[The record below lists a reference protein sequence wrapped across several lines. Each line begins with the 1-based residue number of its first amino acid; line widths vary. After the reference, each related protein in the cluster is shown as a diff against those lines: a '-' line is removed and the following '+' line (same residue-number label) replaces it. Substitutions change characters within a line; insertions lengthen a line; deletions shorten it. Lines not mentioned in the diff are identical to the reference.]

1 MDNTKD
7 KNLGEESR
15 EVTDISHKNVDPQS
29 DLLGFFQEDG
39 NFVFAYKKTE
49 KLVTAIYLVTNLL
62 SDNEPVKWTLRKKAG
77 YLLSFM
83 LGLKDTFF
91 SRRIDF
97 IHTAKHNVL
106 ELVSLLQI
114 SSRGGLIS
122 EMNYSILKQEF
133 SNLVSAIES
142 PGASTHNPLL
152 PRGFFDTERNQD
164 KNVQKTAGLDMKE
177 HGQEPTSRERDS
189 ALKLEHSSTLSP
201 KAKRA
206 SPDAH
211 VVKRSN
217 RQNTILNLLRK
228 KAHLTVKDIAEVI
241 QDCSEKTI
249 QRELI
254 SFISAGVVKRAGER
268 RWSRYSLV

>member
-164 KNVQKTAGLDMKE
+164 KNVQKTA
-177 HGQEPTSRERDS
+177 
-189 ALKLEHSSTLSP
+189 LKLEHSSTLSP